1 MCSAVMAGAPTQAP
15 SVRRFLFEF
24 LESVLIA
31 VRAVWSNKMRAVL
44 TTLGIII
51 GIVSVTGM
59 ATVTNGIEQG
69 FENDIASLGTDVVYI
84 EKWPWMRGPGT
95 KWWEYINRP
104 NITEKVAED
113 LNERSRMV
121 QAATAVVSTA
131 RSLKTEHESISS
143 TRIMGLQANYGDVHE
158 VDLAEGYFFT
168 AFDDQGARNVAVI
181 GASIAETLF
190 PFGNPLGKE
199 LKIGGNKF
207 RVIAVMTKEGQGT
220 EGSASGDWFVQ
231 IPYNTFK
238 KYYGTRW
245 RDVSVRA
252 KVIDGVS
259 LDMAKDEIRGVIRLS
274 RGLTV
279 QEEDDFE
286 INEQETLRA
295 TIEPIKNA
303 IFGIGIGL
311 TALALLV
318 GGIGVMNIMFVT
330 VRERTREIG
339 VRKAVGARR
348 VTILLQFLVE
358 AVVICMVGGLIGVGL
373 AFPLSMLIGM
383 VLPASLDMGTVMIAF
398 SICVAIGT
406 IFGLA
411 PAWTAAKAPPI
422 EALRYE

>member
-1 MCSAVMAGAPTQAP
+1 M
-15 SVRRFLFEF
+15 RRFIFEF
-24 LESVLIA
+24 IESVLIA
-31 VRAVWSNKMRAVL
+31 VSAVWSNKLRAVL

-84 EKWPWMRGPGT
+84 EKWPWVGGPGF

-104 NITEKVAED
+104 NITEKLAAD

-121 QAATAVVSTA
+121 EAATAVVSTA
-131 RSLKTEHESISS
+131 RSVKTQYESISS
-143 TRIMGLQANYGDVHE
+143 TRIIGVQANYGDVQA
-158 VDLAEGYFFT
+158 VDLAEGYFISP
-168 AFDDQGARNVAVI
+168 FDDQGARNVAII
-181 GASIAETLF
+181 GASVAEELF
-190 PFGNPLGKE
+190 PFGNPIGKE
-199 LKIGGNKF
+199 LKIAGNTF
-207 RVIAVMTKEGQGT
+207 RVIAIMTRQGQGA
-220 EGSASGDWFVQ
+220 EGSSSEDWAVQ
-231 IPYNTFK
+231 VPFNTFK
-238 KYYGTRW
+238 KYFGTRW

-252 KVIDGVS
+252 KVVDGVA
-259 LDMAKDEIRGVIRLS
+259 LDMAKDEIRGVARLS

-279 QEEDDFE
+279 QEADNFE

-295 TIEPIKNA
+295 SIEPIKNA

-348 VTILLQFLVE
+348 ISILMQFLVE
-358 AVVICMVGGLIGVGL
+358 AIVICMVGGLIGVGL

-383 VLPASLDMGTVMIAF
+383 VLPASLDLGTVALAF
-398 SICVAIGT
+398 FICVAIGT

-411 PAWTAAKAPPI
+411 PAWSAAKAPPI

>member
-1 MCSAVMAGAPTQAP
+1 M
-15 SVRRFLFEF
+15 RRFIFEF
-24 LESVLIA
+24 FESILIA

-84 EKWPWMRGPGT
+84 EKWPWVRGPGT
-95 KWWEYINRP
+95 KWWEFINRP
-104 NITEKVAED
+104 NITEDLAED
-113 LNERSRMV
+113 LNARSRMV
-121 QAATAVVSTA
+121 QAATSVVSTA
-131 RSLKTEHESISS
+131 RSLKTEHQSISS
-143 TRIMGLQANYGDVHE
+143 ARVMGVQANYGDVHV
-158 VDLAEGYFFT
+158 VDLAEGYFIT
-168 AFDDQGARNVAVI
+168 PFDDQGARNVVVI
-181 GASIAETLF
+181 GSGIADELF
-190 PFGNPLGKE
+190 PFGNPVGKE
-199 LKIGGNKF
+199 LKIAGNKF
-207 RVIAVMTKEGQGT
+207 RVIAVMTRQGQGA
-220 EGSASGDWFVQ
+220 EGSSSEDWTVQ
-231 IPYNTFK
+231 IPFNTFK
-238 KYYGTRW
+238 KYFGTRW

-252 KVIDGVS
+252 KVIGGVA
-259 LDMAKDEIRGVIRLS
+259 LADAKDEIRGVARLS

-279 QEEDDFE
+279 GEEDDFE
-286 INEQETLRA
+286 INEQETMRA

-348 VTILLQFLVE
+348 ISILMQFLVE

-383 VLPASLDMGTVMIAF
+383 VLPASLDLGTVAMAF
-398 SICVAIGT
+398 FICVAIGT
-406 IFGLA
+406 VFGLA
-411 PAWTAAKAPPI
+411 PAWSAAKAPPI

>member
-1 MCSAVMAGAPTQAP
+1 
-15 SVRRFLFEF
+15 VRRFLFEF
-24 LESVLIA
+24 YESILIA

-84 EKWPWMRGPGT
+84 EKWPWVNGPGF

-104 NITEKVAED
+104 NITDELAAD

-121 QAATAVVSTA
+121 QAATSVVSTS

-143 TRIMGLQANYGDVHE
+143 TRIMGVQANYGDVHV
-158 VDLAEGYFFT
+158 VDLAEGYFIT
-168 AFDDQGARNVAVI
+168 PFDDQGARNVAII
-181 GASIAETLF
+181 GASVADELF
-190 PFGNPLGKE
+190 PFGNPIGKE
-199 LKIGGNKF
+199 LKIAGNKF
-207 RVIAVMTKEGQGT
+207 RVIAVMTRQGQGS
-220 EGSASGDWFVQ
+220 EGSASEDWAVQ
-231 IPYNTFK
+231 VPFNTFK
-238 KYYGTRW
+238 KYFGMRW

-252 KVIDGVS
+252 KIVDNVS
-259 LDMAKDEIRGVIRLS
+259 LDVAKDEIRGVARLS

-279 QEEDDFE
+279 GEEDNFE

-348 VTILLQFLVE
+348 ISILMQFLVE

-373 AFPLSMLIGM
+373 AFPLSMLIGA
-383 VLPASLDMGTVMIAF
+383 VLPASLDMGTVAMAF
-398 SICVAIGT
+398 IICVAIGT

-411 PAWTAAKAPPI
+411 PAWSAAKAPPI

>member
-1 MCSAVMAGAPTQAP
+1 M
-15 SVRRFLFEF
+15 RRFFFEF
-24 LESVLIA
+24 SESFLIA

-69 FENDIASLGTDVVYI
+69 FENDISSLGTDVVYI

-104 NITEKVAED
+104 NITEELAED

-121 QAATAVVSTA
+121 SAATAVVSTA

-143 TRIMGLQANYGDVHE
+143 TRIMGLQANYGDVHT
-158 VDLAEGYFFT
+158 VDLSDGYFFT
-168 AFDDQGARNVAVI
+168 QFDDQGARNVAII
-181 GASIAETLF
+181 GASVAEELF
-190 PFGNPLGKE
+190 PFGNPMGKE
-199 LKIGGNKF
+199 LKVDGNAF
-207 RVIAVMTKEGQGT
+207 RVIGVMTKQGQGA
-220 EGSASGDWFVQ
+220 EGSASADWAVQ
-231 IPYNTFK
+231 IPFNTFK
-238 KYYGTRW
+238 KYFGTRF

-252 KVIDGVS
+252 KILPGQTMD
-259 LDMAKDEIRGVIRLS
+259 DAKDEIRGVARIS

-279 QEEDDFE
+279 EEEDNFE

-348 VTILLQFLVE
+348 FTILMQFLVE
-358 AVVICMVGGLIGVGL
+358 AIVICMVGGLIGVGL

-383 VLPASLDMGTVMIAF
+383 VLPASLNLSTVLMAF

>member
-1 MCSAVMAGAPTQAP
+1 MYP
-15 SVRRFLFEF
+15 SRLPVRRFFFEF
-24 LESVLIA
+24 SESFLIA

-69 FENDIASLGTDVVYI
+69 FENDISSLGTDVVYI

-104 NITEKVAED
+104 NITDELAKD

-121 QAATAVVSTA
+121 EAATAVVRTS
-131 RSLKTEHESISS
+131 RSLKTEYESISA
-143 TRIMGLQANYGDVHE
+143 TQIVGVQANYGDVHV
-158 VDLAEGYFFT
+158 VDLAEGFFISP
-168 AFDDQGARNVAVI
+168 FDDQGARNVAII
-181 GASIAETLF
+181 GASVAEELF
-190 PFGNPLGKE
+190 PFGNPMGKE
-199 LKIGGNKF
+199 LKLDGNAF
-207 RVIAVMTKEGQGT
+207 RVIGIMTKQGQGA
-220 EGSASGDWFVQ
+220 EGSASEDWAVQ
-231 IPYNTFK
+231 IPFNTFK
-238 KYYGTRW
+238 KYFGTRW

-252 KVIDGVS
+252 KIVPGQTMD
-259 LDMAKDEIRGVIRLS
+259 LAKDEIRGVARIS

-348 VTILLQFLVE
+348 MTILMQFLVE
-358 AVVICMVGGLIGVGL
+358 AVVICMVGGIIGVGL

-383 VLPASLDMGTVMIAF
+383 VLPASLDLGTVAMAF
-398 SICVAIGT
+398 TICVLIGT

>member
-1 MCSAVMAGAPTQAP
+1 M
-15 SVRRFLFEF
+15 RRFLFEF
-24 LESVLIA
+24 FESVLIA
-31 VRAVWSNKMRAVL
+31 VRAVWSNKMRSVL

-59 ATVTNGIEQG
+59 ATVVNGIEQG
-69 FENDIASLGTDVVYI
+69 FENDIATLGTDVVYI
-84 EKWPWMRGPGT
+84 EKWPWVSGPGF

-104 NITEKVAED
+104 NITADLATD

-121 QAATAVVSTA
+121 RAATAVVSTA
-131 RSLKTEHESISS
+131 RSLKTDYQSISS
-143 TRIMGLQANYGDVHE
+143 TRIMGVQANYGDVHV
-158 VDLAEGYFFT
+158 VDLAEGYFVT
-168 AFDDQGARNVAVI
+168 PFDDQGARNVAII
-181 GASIAETLF
+181 GASVADELF

-199 LKIGGNKF
+199 LKIAGNTF
-207 RVIAVMTKEGQGT
+207 RVIAVMTRQGQGA
-220 EGSASGDWFVQ
+220 EGSASEDWSVQ
-231 IPYNTFK
+231 IPFNTFK
-238 KYYGTRW
+238 KYFGMRW
-245 RDVSVRA
+245 RDVSIRA
-252 KVIDGVS
+252 KIVDGVA
-259 LDMAKDEIRGVIRLS
+259 LDIAKDEIRGVARLS

-279 QEEDDFE
+279 QEEDNFE

-348 VTILLQFLVE
+348 ISILMQFLVE
-358 AVVICMVGGLIGVGL
+358 AVVICMVGGLIGVAL
-373 AFPLSMLIGM
+373 AFPLSMLIGA
-383 VLPASLDMGTVMIAF
+383 VLPASLDLGTVAMAF
-398 SICVAIGT
+398 IICVAIGT
-406 IFGLA
+406 VFGLA
-411 PAWTAAKAPPI
+411 PAWSAAKAPPI

>member
-1 MCSAVMAGAPTQAP
+1 
-15 SVRRFLFEF
+15 VRRFIFEF
-24 LESVLIA
+24 IESVLIA
-31 VRAVWSNKMRAVL
+31 VSAVWSNKLRAVL

-84 EKWPWMRGPGT
+84 EKWPWVGGPGF

-104 NITEKVAED
+104 NITEKLAAD

-121 QAATAVVSTA
+121 EAATAVVSTA
-131 RSLKTEHESISS
+131 RSVKTQYESISS
-143 TRIMGLQANYGDVHE
+143 TRISGVQANYGEVQA
-158 VDLAEGYFFT
+158 VDLAEGYFISP
-168 AFDDQGARNVAVI
+168 FDDQGARNVAII
-181 GASIAETLF
+181 GASVAEELF
-190 PFGNPLGKE
+190 PFGNPIGKE
-199 LKIGGNKF
+199 LKIAGNTF
-207 RVIAVMTKEGQGT
+207 RVIAIMTRQGQGA
-220 EGSASGDWFVQ
+220 EGSSSEDWAVQ
-231 IPYNTFK
+231 VPFNTFK
-238 KYYGTRW
+238 KYFGTRW

-252 KVIDGVS
+252 KVVDGVA
-259 LDMAKDEIRGVIRLS
+259 LDVAKDEIRGVARLS

-279 QEEDDFE
+279 QEADNFE

-295 TIEPIKNA
+295 SIEPIKNA

-348 VTILLQFLVE
+348 ISILMQFLVE
-358 AVVICMVGGLIGVGL
+358 AIVICMVGGLIGVGL

-383 VLPASLDMGTVMIAF
+383 VLPASLDLGTVALAF
-398 SICVAIGT
+398 FICVAIGT

-411 PAWTAAKAPPI
+411 PAWSAAKAPPI

>member
-1 MCSAVMAGAPTQAP
+1 M
-15 SVRRFLFEF
+15 RRFIFEF
-24 LESVLIA
+24 IESVLIA
-31 VRAVWSNKMRAVL
+31 VSAVWSNKLRAVL

-69 FENDIASLGTDVVYI
+69 FENDISSLGTDVVYI
-84 EKWPWMRGPGT
+84 EKWPWVGGPGF

-104 NITEKVAED
+104 NITEKLAAD

-121 QAATAVVSTA
+121 EAATAVVSTA
-131 RSLKTEHESISS
+131 RSVKTQYESISS
-143 TRIMGLQANYGDVHE
+143 TRIIGVQANYGDVQA
-158 VDLAEGYFFT
+158 VDLAEGYFISP
-168 AFDDQGARNVAVI
+168 FDDQGARNVAII
-181 GASIAETLF
+181 GASVAEELF
-190 PFGNPLGKE
+190 PFGNPIGKE
-199 LKIGGNKF
+199 LKIAGNTF
-207 RVIAVMTKEGQGT
+207 RVIAIMTRQGQGA
-220 EGSASGDWFVQ
+220 EGSSSEDWAVQ
-231 IPYNTFK
+231 VPFNTFK
-238 KYYGTRW
+238 KYFGTRW

-252 KVIDGVS
+252 KVVDGMA
-259 LDMAKDEIRGVIRLS
+259 LDVAKDEIRGVARLS

-279 QEEDDFE
+279 QEADNFE

-295 TIEPIKNA
+295 SIEPIKNA

-348 VTILLQFLVE
+348 ISILMQFLVE
-358 AVVICMVGGLIGVGL
+358 AIVICMVGGLIGVGL

-383 VLPASLDMGTVMIAF
+383 VLPASLDLGTVALAF
-398 SICVAIGT
+398 FICVAIGT

-411 PAWTAAKAPPI
+411 PAWSAAKAPPI

>member
-1 MCSAVMAGAPTQAP
+1 M
-15 SVRRFLFEF
+15 RRFIFEF
-24 LESVLIA
+24 IESVLIA
-31 VRAVWSNKMRAVL
+31 VSAVWSNKLRAVL

-69 FENDIASLGTDVVYI
+69 FENDISSLGTDVVYI
-84 EKWPWMRGPGT
+84 EKWPWVGGPGF

-104 NITEKVAED
+104 NITEKLAAD

-121 QAATAVVSTA
+121 EAATAVVSTA
-131 RSLKTEHESISS
+131 RSVKTQYESISS
-143 TRIMGLQANYGDVHE
+143 TRIIGVQANYGDVQA
-158 VDLAEGYFFT
+158 VDLAEGYFISP
-168 AFDDQGARNVAVI
+168 FDDQGARNVAII
-181 GASIAETLF
+181 GASVAEELF
-190 PFGNPLGKE
+190 PFGNPIGKE
-199 LKIGGNKF
+199 LKIAGNTF
-207 RVIAVMTKEGQGT
+207 RVIAIMTRQGQGA
-220 EGSASGDWFVQ
+220 EGSSSEDWAVQ
-231 IPYNTFK
+231 VPFNTFK
-238 KYYGTRW
+238 KYFGTRW

-252 KVIDGVS
+252 KVVDGIA
-259 LDMAKDEIRGVIRLS
+259 LDVAKDEIRGVARLS

-279 QEEDDFE
+279 QEADNFE

-295 TIEPIKNA
+295 SIEPIKNA

-348 VTILLQFLVE
+348 ISILMQFLVE
-358 AVVICMVGGLIGVGL
+358 AIVICMVGGLIGVGL

-383 VLPASLDMGTVMIAF
+383 VLPASLDLGTVALAF
-398 SICVAIGT
+398 FICVAIGT

-411 PAWTAAKAPPI
+411 PAWSAAKAPPI